1 MKDYLIR
8 FYKGLHTKEIHIV
21 ADSEEQARK
30 ILDSREPEHE
40 DIVKIIELYGEEH
53 KMKEYEVR
61 VSTTIYA
68 TVKVVAE
75 DEQDAYDKAEFN
87 ISAEEYCDST
97 YGFELDDEDMEI
109 IETSMEYTI
118 NVDDVTE
125 A

>member
-1 MKDYLIR
+1 
-8 FYKGLHTKEIHIV
+8 
-21 ADSEEQARK
+21 
-30 ILDSREPEHE
+30 
-40 DIVKIIELYGEEH
+40 
-53 KMKEYEVR
+53 MKEYEVR

-109 IETSMEYTI
+109 IETSMEYII